1 MFHAEW
7 KMGAV
12 SFSGY
17 TAPMSQSELLVFS
30 SSMEG
35 MWRALQPPTPLE
47 AAAFTRAGITG
58 KNFQAAYPLIQYTDL
73 LDACG
78 ESRFSHLAPLERFAE
93 VGRLFMK
100 GYEKTLIGNALLAV
114 LRVLGPK
121 RTLERMTRN
130 FRTAN
135 NYTEVTVEP
144 LAPNHHRVRIT
155 HVTRPGLFVG
165 LLEVGCTYAGAKDL
179 SVTLLEHAGQV
190 AQYEV
195 KWA

>member
-1 MFHAEW
+1 MAE
-7 KMGAV
+7 
-12 SFSGY
+12 
-17 TAPMSQSELLVFS
+17 QQIVFS

-47 AAAFTRAGITG
+47 AEAFARAGVNG
-58 KNFQAAYPLIQYTDL
+58 KDFQAAYPLVQYTDL

-78 ESRFSHLAPLERFAE
+78 TSRFAHLAPLERFTE

-100 GYEKTLIGNALLAV
+100 GYEKTFIGQALIAM

-121 RTLERMTRN
+121 RTLQRMTRN

-135 NYTEVTVEP
+135 NYTEVEVEP
-144 LAPNHHRVRIT
+144 LGATHYRVRVT

-165 LLEVGCTYAGAKDL
+165 LLEAGCTYAGAKNL
-179 SVTLLEHAGQV
+179 SVTLISHADQV
-190 AQYEV
+190 AVYEV
-195 KWA
+195 KWG

>member
-1 MFHAEW
+1 VRVTTPAE
-7 KMGAV
+7 
-12 SFSGY
+12 
-17 TAPMSQSELLVFS
+17 QLVFS

-47 AAAFTRAGITG
+47 AAAFARAGITG
-58 KNFQAAYPLIQYTDL
+58 KSFQAAYPLVQYTDL

-78 ESRFSHLAPLERFAE
+78 ESRFGHLAPLEKFAE

-100 GYEKTLIGNALLAV
+100 GYEKTLIGQALMAV
-114 LRVLGPK
+114 LRVLGPR

-135 NYTEVTVEP
+135 NYTEVTVESF
-144 LAPNHHRVRIT
+144 APNHHKVRVT

-165 LLEVGCTYAGAKDL
+165 LLESGCSIAGAKGL
-179 SVTLLEHAGQV
+179 SVTLLEHQAQV
-190 AQYEV
+190 ALYEV
-195 KWA
+195 KWS